1 MPFGRIIALQC
12 ITEPYEILSL
22 LATSS

>member
-1 MPFGRIIALQC
+1 MPFGRIIALQG
-12 ITEPYEILSL
+12 ITEPYEILSR

>member
-1 MPFGRIIALQC
+1 MPFGRIIALQG